1 MNLRVPHLV
10 RRSGALFLLSL
21 GLFGCAGIEPAAPED
36 RVRIRAQERVDALR
50 RGDFDAAYAFLS
62 PGSRVLVTAEQYRA
76 GFVAA
81 PSWKG
86 ARVAEVHCETSEK
99 CLARIAIEHVPLLR
113 GARMGTIE
121 SHMDETWLLDGGQW
135 WHVYRP

>member
-1 MNLRVPHLV
+1 MKSRVPFFS
-10 RRSGALFLLSL
+10 RRRLAFYVLPLALL
-21 GLFGCAGIEPAAPED
+21 GCAGVGPAAPED
-36 RVRIRAQERVDALR
+36 VVRLRAQERVDALR

-62 PGSRVLVTAEQYRA
+62 PGSRVLVPPEQYRA
-76 GFVAA
+76 GFAAA

-86 ARVAEVHCETSEK
+86 ARVVEVRCETSEK
-99 CLARIAIEHVPLLR
+99 CLARIAIEYVPLLP